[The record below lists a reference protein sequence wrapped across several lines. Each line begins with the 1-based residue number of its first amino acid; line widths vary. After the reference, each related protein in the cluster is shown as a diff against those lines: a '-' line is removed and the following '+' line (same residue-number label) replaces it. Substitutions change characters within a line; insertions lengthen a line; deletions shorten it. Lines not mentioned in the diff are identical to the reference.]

1 MAEGLISNFFPYSIE
16 VYSAGTKPEPVNPL
30 AAKVM
35 QEIGVDISKNIS
47 NHVDDYLDFNFDYV
61 FTVCDNA
68 KEICPIYPNA
78 KKLLHHSFID
88 PANAKGSEDEK
99 LEVYRLVRDELESY
113 FKPFFDSVV

>member
-1 MAEGLISNFFPYSIE
+1 MAEGLISNYFPFSIE

-30 AAKVM
+30 AVKVM
-35 QEIGVDISKNIS
+35 QEIDVDISNNIS

-68 KEICPIYPNA
+68 KEMCPIYPNA
-78 KKLLHHSFID
+78 KKLLHHSFLD